1 MVTTTGGPQVIV
13 QAHGDVS
20 NVDREYA
27 RSKVERLEGLAGA
40 PVLFAR
46 VDLRVFADPARE
58 RPADAKASLDVNGR
72 LVRAHVAAGSMPEA
86 VDLLEARLR
95 ERLARVVGRRAAD
108 RSGARAASA
117 ASARVHRPGFAT
129 IAPEESVI
137 VAHKT
142 FAVGS
147 QSIDEAVDDLE
158 RLDHDFFLFRNEHT
172 GADNVLVRV
181 DDGYQLYE
189 ASGRCPLD
197 DVVEPVQRGGVAP
210 PVVEV
215 DEAVDLLELG
225 ELPFVFFVDPQRR
238 RGHVLYRRYDGQYGL
253 IEPTD

>member
-20 NVDREYA
+20 NADRDYA
-27 RSKVERLEGLAGA
+27 RNKVERLQGLAGA

-46 VDLRVFADPARE
+46 VDLRVFADPARD

-72 LVRAHVAAGSMPEA
+72 LVRAHVAAGSVPEA

-108 RSGARAASA
+108 RSGRHAATDRTS
-117 ASARVHRPGFAT
+117 RPGFAGT
-129 IAPEESVI
+129 APEERAI

-142 FAVGS
+142 FTVGS

-158 RLDHDFFLFRNEHT
+158 RLDHDFFLFRNERT
-172 GADNVLVRV
+172 NEDNVVVRV

-189 ASGRCPLD
+189 VSARSPLD
-197 DVVEPVQRGGVAP
+197 DVVEPVRRGGVAP

-215 DEAVDLLELG
+215 DEAIDLLELG
-225 ELPFVFFVDPQRR
+225 DLPFVFFVDPQRR